1 MEYEDLYD
9 ESIEETTEPTLPER
23 KQSPYRKKQL
33 DYKHQV
39 RLLSSGNRGYRR
51 ALKLLPQLERRS
63 YRRAL
68 DAATNAARRD
78 EDAEL
83 TSADKLKTL
92 RRSMFSHLITR
103 KAVPLRE
110 ALQTKKASRVAR
122 TDRHKQ
128 PG

>member
-1 MEYEDLYD
+1 MKTFMTSLLKK
-9 ESIEETTEPTLPER
+9 LPSLLS
-23 KQSPYRKKQL
+23 QSENNPLTAKQL

-92 RRSMFSHLITR
+92 RRSMFSRLITR